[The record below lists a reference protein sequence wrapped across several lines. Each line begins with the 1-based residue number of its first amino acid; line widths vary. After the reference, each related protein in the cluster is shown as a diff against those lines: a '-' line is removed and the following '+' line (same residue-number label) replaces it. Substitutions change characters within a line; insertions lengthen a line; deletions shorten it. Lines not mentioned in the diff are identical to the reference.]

1 MNPTIGIIARNC
13 HTVIKECKI
22 NRHLKG
28 AILVTGD
35 ETNAIKI
42 HGCKFYKNKE
52 INIEVTGINCKPVI
66 EQNIIF
72 DSDGVGIKV
81 HVGSSPKIVSNLIK
95 KARIGIEC
103 ISSDP
108 IIFKNKIELSLED
121 GILSRTYKTLF
132 CEAKIELNEL
142 TDNEANGIY
151 VKGQNNHTHIEHN
164 HAIYMNKRAGIA
176 VDDKAFPK
184 ILRNKI
190 SNNLHQGILVIENSN
205 AFIEGNHIFQNIKAN
220 IACGGEGAQD
230 TTIIRNRIYQGV
242 SEGVFVMLCGKC
254 SMYNNDIYH
263 NYDGIVVMEACPDIS
278 FNRVRDNKSVGIM
291 LLRGS
296 MPILKANNIL
306 GNECIGLFIREKSL
320 GEIVN
325 NVIEDNELEVV
336 SEFFVDG
343 VQTLT

>member
-230 TTIIRNRIYQGV
+230 T
-242 SEGVFVMLCGKC
+242 VF
-254 SMYNNDIYH
+254 
-263 NYDGIVVMEACPDIS
+263 
-278 FNRVRDNKSVGIM
+278 F
-291 LLRGS
+291 
-296 MPILKANNIL
+296 
-306 GNECIGLFIREKSL
+306 
-320 GEIVN
+320 
-325 NVIEDNELEVV
+325 
-336 SEFFVDG
+336 
-343 VQTLT
+343 